1 MSSRE
6 YLDAYIA
13 QNNGVSATAARLGI
27 AYSTLANIVNGYRGI
42 SPGMAQRMA
51 ALGGEQPT
59 LPQYILDRHYS
70 RKHSSA
76 AAAGNAK

>member
-42 SPGMAQRMA
+42 SPGMAQRMVKA
-51 ALGGEQPT
+51 DPLLDANRLVWVRKTKPDRADGEV
-59 LPQYILDRHYS
+59 
-70 RKHSSA
+70 A
-76 AAAGNAK
+76 